1 MTRLMQTLSIKDAKY
16 GFGRLLE
23 LARAEP
29 ITLVK
34 HGRPVVVVPS
44 VKGVRAAEIAGRG
57 GTGEAEGGSGLSGNA
72 SEGS

>member
-16 GFGRLLE
+16 GFGRLIE

-44 VKGVRAAEIAGRG
+44 V
-57 GTGEAEGGSGLSGNA
+57 EGYERLKSLDA
-72 SEGS
+72 QEPDRQKEDRD